1 MVDSYGDD
9 GVSSCH
15 RKDVSTGDDLH
26 ADGLDLGFDA
36 VDHVETSYGVL
47 VGECIL
53 LSREVGRVIQQ
64 DRSVATLRVV
74 VIEIIS
80 FFAY

>member
-15 RKDVSTGDDLH
+15 RKDVSTGDDLL

-36 VDHVETSYGVL
+36 VDHVETSYGV
-47 VGECIL
+47 
-53 LSREVGRVIQQ
+53 
-64 DRSVATLRVV
+64 
-74 VIEIIS
+74 
-80 FFAY
+80 